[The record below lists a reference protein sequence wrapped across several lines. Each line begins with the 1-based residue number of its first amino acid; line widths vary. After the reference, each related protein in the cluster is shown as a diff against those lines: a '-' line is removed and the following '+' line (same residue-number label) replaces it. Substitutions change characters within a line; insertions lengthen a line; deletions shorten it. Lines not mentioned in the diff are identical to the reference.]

1 MSQRVFLVEGART
14 PILKARGKP
23 GPFAAA
29 DLASQLGRA
38 LLERSPIPTERID
51 EVILGCVMPSE
62 REANIG
68 RVATLRMGLSE
79 HVPAWTVQR
88 NCASGMQ
95 AMDCAINRVQ
105 LGESDVVLA
114 GGVEAMSRAPV
125 MFQKRY
131 VDWLAGLMGAR
142 SLPARLK
149 HLAAFRLSMLSPV
162 FALERGLTDPVVS
175 LNMGETAEKIAAR
188 FNVSREAMDTYA
200 VQSHHRLAR
209 AQQEDIFSDEVIP
222 LFDEQG
228 NLYAADDGVR
238 PDSSVDKLST
248 LKPVFEKPYGKV
260 TAANSSQISDGAAWT
275 LLVSERIVE
284 EFQLD
289 PIAELKQVCWAGL
302 DPSEM
307 GLGPVYAISKLLS
320 ATGLKMADIDFW
332 EINEAFAAQVLACQS
347 AFESEEYCQQYLGH
361 AALGSIP
368 EDRLNIHGSAIACG
382 HPVGMSG
389 ARISLHIANI
399 LKSKNARRGIASLCI
414 GGGQGGAILVERL
427 SAGGES

>member
-1 MSQRVFLVEGART
+1 MNQRVFLVEGART

-38 LLERSPIPTERID
+38 LLERAQVPAGKID

-68 RVATLRMGLSE
+68 RVSALRMGLSE

-95 AMDCAINRVQ
+95 ALDCAINRIQ

-125 MFQKRY
+125 MFRKSY

-142 SLPARLK
+142 SLPEKLK
-149 HLAAFRLSMLSPV
+149 QVVAFRPSMLSPV

-188 FNVSREAMDTYA
+188 FEISRQAMDEYA
-200 VQSHHRLAR
+200 VQSHQRLTK
-209 AQQEDIFSDEVIP
+209 AQEEDVYAEEIIP
-222 LFDEQG
+222 LYDGQG
-228 NLYAADDGVR
+228 ELFPSDDGVR
-238 PDSSVDKLST
+238 ADSSVDKLST

-275 LLVSERIVE
+275 VLVSERVVE
-284 EFQLD
+284 ELQLD

-307 GLGPVYAISKLLS
+307 GLGPVHAISKLLDV
-320 ATGLKMADIDFW
+320 TGLSMQDVDYW
-332 EINEAFAAQVLACQS
+332 EINEAFAAQVLACQ
-347 AFESEEYCQQYLGH
+347 AALDSEEYCQEFLGRS
-361 AALGSIP
+361 APGAIP
-368 EDRLNIHGSAIACG
+368 NDRLNIHGGAIACG

-389 ARISLHIANI
+389 ARISLHMANI
-399 LKSKNARRGIASLCI
+399 LKAQNAKRGIASLCI
-414 GGGQGGAILVERL
+414 GGGQGGALLLERL
-427 SAGGES
+427 GAGGDS